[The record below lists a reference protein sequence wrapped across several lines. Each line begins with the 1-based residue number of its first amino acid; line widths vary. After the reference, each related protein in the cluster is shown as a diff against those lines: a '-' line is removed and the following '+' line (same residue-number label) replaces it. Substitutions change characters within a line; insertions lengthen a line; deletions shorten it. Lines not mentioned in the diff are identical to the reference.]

1 MTPSDCASTST
12 KQYNDADLRAA
23 LGVRVVLLQ
32 VHSEYSSL
40 RSIVMT
46 DYDEKIKMPVNEPA
60 VGKRKSQIQEFVDYH
75 GRYTCHTLGEWRT
88 CAGRAG
94 LCELPLLAL
103 RSSQKGATAAR
114 LA

>member
-1 MTPSDCASTST
+1 M
-12 KQYNDADLRAA
+12 
-23 LGVRVVLLQ
+23 RVVLFQ

-75 GRYTCHTLGEWRT
+75 GRCTSHTLSEWKPCG
-88 CAGRAG
+88 CAL
-94 LCELPLLAL
+94 LCELLPLCCGPPKP
-103 RSSQKGATAAR
+103 QTAAPVD
-114 LA
+114 LIVSSPQT

>member
-1 MTPSDCASTST
+1 MLTSASPSM
-12 KQYNDADLRAA
+12 
-23 LGVRVVLLQ
+23 RVVLFQ

-75 GRYTCHTLGEWRT
+75 GR
-88 CAGRAG
+88 
-94 LCELPLLAL
+94 
-103 RSSQKGATAAR
+103 
-114 LA
+114 

>member
-1 MTPSDCASTST
+1 M
-12 KQYNDADLRAA
+12 
-23 LGVRVVLLQ
+23 RVVLFQ

-75 GRYTCHTLGEWRT
+75 GRCTCHTLSEWRT
-88 CAGRAG
+88 CGCVMPVRAAALGRCG
-94 LCELPLLAL
+94 PPLGRRPQFCLA
-103 RSSQKGATAAR
+103 
-114 LA
+114 